1 MKSGLT
7 HHAATRIQQRGIDS
21 QAFECL
27 LAYGSSV
34 HDHRG
39 GEILLFDKRAWKR
52 LERSVDEQTLRRVS
66 ESRALYAVQSSDGS
80 LLTVGHRFKRV
91 RRD

>member
-1 MKSGLT
+1 MTSGLT
-7 HHAATRIQQRGIDS
+7 HHAATRIQQRGVDR

-39 GEILLFDKRAWKR
+39 AEILLFDKRAWKR

-66 ESRALYAVQSSDGS
+66 ESRALYAVRSSDGS
-80 LLTVGHRFKRV
+80 LLTVGHRFKRI